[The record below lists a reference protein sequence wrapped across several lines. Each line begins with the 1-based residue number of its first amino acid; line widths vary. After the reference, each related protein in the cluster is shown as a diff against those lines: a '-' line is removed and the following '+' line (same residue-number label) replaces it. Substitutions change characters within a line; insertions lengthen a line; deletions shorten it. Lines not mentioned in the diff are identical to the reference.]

1 MEAPFKPTAATE
13 QRPIVFGRSGRSV
26 SRWRSVPQPAA
37 DGGSIAAN
45 DVARSAGAHEHHE
58 DATRRQIVVDNPARL
73 YGFNA

>member
-1 MEAPFKPTAATE
+1 
-13 QRPIVFGRSGRSV
+13 
-26 SRWRSVPQPAA
+26 VPQPAA